1 MLLVA
6 LSGPSN
12 NLAVIKV
19 VVLSSVC
26 IFLSELEQLI
36 QYRLLRL
43 YLNLWYSRIVADIQ
57 ARIALLSEQYDRIRQ
72 RLEPILNVRFQNSS
86 DLGFVVIYKCNSLL
100 RNMYIR
106 TYLLSVISG
115 TGIQNI

>member
-57 ARIALLSEQYDRIRQ
+57 SRIALRIRQ
-72 RLEPILNVRFQNSS
+72 RLEPILNVRFQDSS

-100 RNMYIR
+100 RIAHHK
-106 TYLLSVISG
+106 
-115 TGIQNI
+115 

>member
-19 VVLSSVC
+19 VVLSSIC

-86 DLGFVVIYKCNSLL
+86 DLGFVVIYKCNQPSPGLL
-100 RNMYIR
+100 I
-106 TYLLSVISG
+106 LSEP
-115 TGIQNI
+115 